1 MKKKKILVFSDPS
14 DSYSLEMVKLLEK
27 SKLFNIFMIIT
38 SKKEKKNIWRLK
50 KIVKNKNINIY
61 CDSFP
66 HKNKKIINRSIKQN
80 IKLGI
85 STGFS
90 NLIGI
95 KFLKIFKEGIINIHP
110 AYLPYNKGSHSAF
123 WSILNEEPYGSSLHY
138 MDRKFDS
145 GKIIDRVKVENNL
158 FKTAEEIYH
167 HSRKLGIKLLKKNL
181 GKIYSGKITTI
192 KNEKSKIN
200 FKKDIKK
207 IIYLKLNQEIKVKK
221 LWAIIR
227 GTKFE
232 NHGIFFNIKNKRFKI
247 VSTIEEV

>member
-1 MKKKKILVFSDPS
+1 MNKKNILVFSDPS
-14 DSYSLEMVKLLEK
+14 DSYSLEMVKLIEK
-27 SKLFNIFMIIT
+27 SKLFNTSMIIT
-38 SKKEKKNIWRLK
+38 AKKEKKNIWRLK
-50 KIVKNKNINIY
+50 KIIKNKDINIH

-66 HKNKKIINRSIKQN
+66 HKNKKIINRLIKKN

-90 NLIGI
+90 NRIRQ
-95 KFLKIFKEGIINIHP
+95 KFLKIFKEGINNIHP
-110 AYLPYNKGSHSAF
+110 AYLPNNKGSHSAF

-138 MDRKFDS
+138 MDSKFDS
-145 GKIIDRVKVENNL
+145 GSIIDRVKVENNL

-167 HSRKLGIKLLKKNL
+167 DSRKLGIKLLKKNL
-181 GKIYSGKITTI
+181 STIYFGKIKTI
-192 KNEKSKIN
+192 KNKKSKIN

-207 IIYLKLNQEIKVKK
+207 VIHLKQNQEIKVKK

-227 GTKFE
+227 GTKFK
-232 NHGIFFNIKNKRFKI
+232 NHGIFFNIKNKKFKI